1 MLMAA
6 CQTKGDRCDTSYFW
20 WFFLRGP
27 GFVSVYLG
35 EREKN
40 QLSGNLSA
48 MMGTQSVIFQQHGHK
63 NGNLIS
69 VWFGV
74 CAFLLC
80 CGF

>member
-1 MLMAA
+1 M
-6 CQTKGDRCDTSYFW
+6 
-20 WFFLRGP
+20 FFLRGP

-74 CAFLLC
+74 CAFFVVLWFLKAETNTS
-80 CGF
+80 FEHAERHS